1 MYATNFPGAG
11 DGFRLRGIRLAWQNR
26 RNKRQVR
33 AKRAGESLVH
43 AGYDYEGCFVT
54 PFDGGAD
61 SKTPKSGA
69 HRPTWTHFAR
79 VPQGRESILLRSKF
93 TDWGETFTMTARS
106 VEDEQR
112 EHRDRGVR
120 QTPDRILF
128 YISD

>member
-1 MYATNFPGAG
+1 MDFGCEVYVWLGKAVEIS
-11 DGFRLRGIRLAWQNR
+11 DR
-26 RNKRQVR
+26 RR

-43 AGYDYEGCFVT
+43 SGYDYEGCLFT

-69 HRPTWTHFAR
+69 HRPSWTHFAR

-93 TDWGETFTMTARS
+93 TDWGETFAMTGRS

-120 QTPDRILF
+120 FHPNFEFKPIF
-128 YISD
+128 